1 MNTAAAASPIANTTA
16 NSTRIIQGYTVVGLP
31 ITNTEVRSTRT
42 INPSP
47 VPAADQNTDTLWP
60 FGLAFWNLTSHE
72 NLVARADAIDV
83 FNAEITG
90 PSPFFTMLPRE
101 IRDQIYQELIEHE
114 PTRRIGFSYRNCV
127 PTLHGVRYD
136 RSLKSKLNRQFQE
149 EFLQCVAGDSRAV
162 IGINFVEEVVGS
174 NWAKF
179 SCTLSFSPG
188 DLVTCEPY
196 QPRDLRFFPRTL
208 LRFIK
213 VVEITCIITREE
225 LALPLPPSPADE
237 EWYGRDYA
245 PSIPL
250 ALGFLRSLQNVRD
263 ITVEVVM
270 YIDPIHGDN
279 YSIHWLNRQ
288 IQPLAL
294 LPANNTASNNIENST
309 MIKVK
314 LPLYDSTAP
323 LEGNRL
329 ADRPHFFAIPGGPE
343 APWWLHHGHDWDE
356 ADMEGQERCWKC
368 LVEWEGGHR
377 FRRFDEGWWVANPPS
392 RQF

>member
-1 MNTAAAASPIANTTA
+1 MVARHNMLSGSWSALRLWMKERRDRGQDIETNAPNNSRRPETDVSTTTNSSPAALNTAAAASPIANTTA
-16 NSTRIIQGYTVVGLP
+16 NSTRIVQGYTVVGLP

-179 SCTLSFSPG
+179 S
-188 DLVTCEPY
+188 
-196 QPRDLRFFPRTL
+196 
-208 LRFIK
+208 
-213 VVEITCIITREE
+213 
-225 LALPLPPSPADE
+225 PADE

-270 YIDPIHGDN
+270 YIDPVHGNN

-309 MIKVK
+309 TIKVK

-323 LEGNRL
+323 LKGNRL
-329 ADRPHFFAIPGGPE
+329 VDRPHFFAIPGGPE

-356 ADMEGQERCWKC
+356 ADLEGQERS
-368 LVEWEGGHR
+368 
-377 FRRFDEGWWVANPPS
+377 VAQRNLGNPP
-392 RQF
+392 